1 MIRMFGNLSLRIKL
15 FIAPAL
21 IILAMGVLGYTSYQA
36 ISRQDQAL
44 VFLYKTSLAKKDAV
58 TELRTT
64 VISVNIGLYKA
75 LNWQEIGVKEEKIK
89 ALLDETLEQIKAVE
103 RLVAALRKDYAY
115 GAEEAPFLARV
126 ETGAAAYV
134 KAARDT
140 LDMVDTDAVVAA
152 TLLADAE
159 RRFATVAGV
168 AADWAAF
175 QKRDA
180 DALYTAT
187 EDAGRQAI
195 AAFVVIVS
203 LSLAVSL
210 LATLGIGGAIA
221 RAIAG
226 VTEVMNRLAG
236 GDLTVEV
243 PPVRSGDEIGT
254 MIEAVQVFKDTALDM
269 ERMRAEQDALREA
282 GEEARIVALEQMADT
297 VERESRNAVAEV
309 VEKTGDMTAKA
320 EAMAGIALRVGT
332 NSEEVAA
339 AANQAL
345 ANAQTVAAACEELTA
360 AIGEIG
366 RLVSQAS
373 ATTRSSVE
381 YSREAEL
388 TIQTLSESVGRIGE
402 FTNMIAEIASQTNLL
417 ALNATIE
424 AARAGAAGKGFAVVA
439 SEVKALAGQTAT
451 ATKEITRQIDE
462 VRAITRTVVDAVT
475 KVGAQIVHIDEIS
488 ASVAAAIEE
497 EGSATNEISRNVT
510 ETAAAAQEVS
520 RRIEQVAA
528 DAQTTMTT
536 AMVVCEAASTV
547 ADNVAHLRSVLV
559 QVVRTSTKE
568 ANRRRTPRYRVELPG
583 EVDLAGARR
592 PVTVRDISVS
602 GAQIDQDFGV
612 PANSQGGLIL
622 KGYGRHVPFRVVGI
636 EGGATHVRF
645 DLNAGDQVNFCRFF
659 EDATEGQPLAA

>member
-1 MIRMFGNLSLRIKL
+1 MVRMFGNLSLRIKL

-36 ISRQDQAL
+36 ITRQDQAL

-58 TELRTT
+58 TELRAT

-75 LNWQEIGVKEEKIK
+75 LNWQEIGVKEDKIK
-89 ALLDETLEQIKAVE
+89 ALLDETLGQIKAVE

-115 GAEEAPFLARV
+115 GAEEAPFLAQV
-126 ETGAAAYV
+126 EKGAAAYV

-159 RRFATVAGV
+159 RRFAAVAGV

-221 RAIAG
+221 RAIAW

-243 PPVRSGDEIGT
+243 PPVRSADEIGT

-269 ERMRAEQDALREA
+269 ERMRVEQEAMRAA
-282 GEEARIVALEQMADT
+282 GEEARIAALEQMADT

-309 VEKTGDMTAKA
+309 VEKTSDMTAKA

-381 YSREAEL
+381 YSREAEQ
-388 TIQTLSESVGRIGE
+388 TIQTLSESVGRIGQ

-424 AARAGAAGKGFAVVA
+424 AARAGVAGKGFAVVA
-439 SEVKALAGQTAT
+439 SEVKALAGQTAN

-462 VRAITRTVVDAVT
+462 VRAITQTVVDAVA

-510 ETAAAAQEVS
+510 ETADAAQEVS
-520 RRIEQVAA
+520 RRIEQVAT

-568 ANRRRTPRYRVELPG
+568 ANRRQTPRYLVELPG

-612 PANSQGGLIL
+612 PANRQGGLVL
-622 KGYGRHVPFRVVGI
+622 KGYGPKVPFRVVGI

-659 EDATEGQPLAA
+659 EGATEGQPLAA

>member
-1 MIRMFGNLSLRIKL
+1 MVRMFGNLSLRIKL

-36 ISRQDQAL
+36 ITRQDQAL

-58 TELRTT
+58 TELRAT

-75 LNWQEIGVKEEKIK
+75 LNWQEIGVKEDKIK
-89 ALLDETLEQIKAVE
+89 ALLDETLGQIKAVE

-115 GAEEAPFLARV
+115 GAEEAPFLAQV
-126 ETGAAAYV
+126 EKGAAAYV

-159 RRFATVAGV
+159 RRFAAVAGV

-269 ERMRAEQDALREA
+269 ERMRVEQEAMRAA
-282 GEEARIVALEQMADT
+282 GEEARIAALEQMADT

-309 VEKTGDMTAKA
+309 VEKTSDMTAKA

-381 YSREAEL
+381 YSREAEQ
-388 TIQTLSESVGRIGE
+388 TIQTLSESVGRIGQ

-424 AARAGAAGKGFAVVA
+424 AARAGVAGKGFAVVA
-439 SEVKALAGQTAT
+439 SEVKALAGQTAN

-462 VRAITRTVVDAVT
+462 VRAITQTVVDAVA

-510 ETAAAAQEVS
+510 ETADAAQEVS
-520 RRIEQVAA
+520 RRIEQVAT

-568 ANRRRTPRYRVELPG
+568 ANRRQTPRYLVELPG

-612 PANSQGGLIL
+612 PANSLGGLVL
-622 KGYGRHVPFRVVGI
+622 KGYGPKVPFRVVGI

-659 EDATEGQPLAA
+659 EGATEGQPLAA

>member
-1 MIRMFGNLSLRIKL
+1 MVRMFGNLSLRIKL

-36 ISRQDQAL
+36 ITRQDQAL

-58 TELRTT
+58 TELRAT

-75 LNWQEIGVKEEKIK
+75 LNWQEIGVKEDKIK
-89 ALLDETLEQIKAVE
+89 ALLDETLGQIKAVE

-115 GAEEAPFLARV
+115 GAEEAPFLAQV
-126 ETGAAAYV
+126 EKGAAAYV

-159 RRFATVAGV
+159 RRFAAVAGV

-243 PPVRSGDEIGT
+243 PPVRSADEIGT

-269 ERMRAEQDALREA
+269 ERMRVEQEAMRAA
-282 GEEARIVALEQMADT
+282 GEEARIAALEQMADT

-309 VEKTGDMTAKA
+309 VEKTSDMTAKA

-381 YSREAEL
+381 YSREAEQ
-388 TIQTLSESVGRIGE
+388 TIQTLSESVGRIGQ

-424 AARAGAAGKGFAVVA
+424 AARAGVAGKGFAVVA
-439 SEVKALAGQTAT
+439 SEVKALAGQTAN

-462 VRAITRTVVDAVT
+462 VRAITQTVVDAVA

-510 ETAAAAQEVS
+510 ETADAAQEVS
-520 RRIEQVAA
+520 RRIEQVAT

-568 ANRRRTPRYRVELPG
+568 ANRRQTPRYLVELPG

-612 PANSQGGLIL
+612 PANSQGGLVL
-622 KGYGRHVPFRVVGI
+622 KGYGPKVPFRVVGI

-659 EDATEGQPLAA
+659 EGATEGQPLAA